1 MFQILLFISVPTPSR
16 CVPEPPS
23 KGVTRGGGGC
33 PGVPVAFRT
42 LSGYVCFEILKNKWD
57 KLEGPCFRFQ
67 TLKTA
72 IKPPVLGMNN

>member
-1 MFQILLFISVPTPSR
+1 MYSDSTVQCVLGGVHLSFI
-16 CVPEPPS
+16 
-23 KGVTRGGGGC
+23 GVARGGG
-33 PGVPVAFRT
+33 PGVPVTFRT

-72 IKPPVLGMNN
+72 IKPPVLCMNN